1 MVRIILTLLIALF
14 LSTNLFGQSDPYDY
28 QNKTY
33 DKNIRTV
40 QLYPNSAIPR
50 AQLLSPVIPL
60 NSNQTL
66 MLEFDELYQDEYTYQ
81 AKLVHCN
88 ADWTPS
94 GLSPLQ
100 YLTDYNEFIITNA
113 EYSFGTLTPYVH
125 YNFEVPRPIISG
137 NYLLVIYAD
146 GDPEDVIITRRFMV
160 FEQWVNISNENE
172 IRNRGSY
179 SLGKQEL
186 QFDIRYAQVDLINP
200 MVNTSVSITQ
210 NQRWDNIISGIK
222 PTFAKES
229 QKVLEYNHF
238 AGPTTFDAGNEFRQF
253 DIRSLKY
260 FGFHVATVKFEK
272 DGVDA
277 WVELDRP
284 RADLAYTL
292 EQNNNGQFFIENL
305 ERKIPDIENDYALV
319 HFSLQSQNINQSIY
333 ISGAFSNWLYTNENK
348 LTYNNTSMAYEGS
361 FLLKQGQY
369 DYQYLISDAAN
380 SNTIEG
386 NKTDT
391 RNNYEIFFYYRSP
404 TLMADLL
411 IGYQRV
417 RLGGL

>member
-1 MVRIILTLLIALF
+1 MVRSILTLVIAL
-14 LSTNLFGQSDPYDY
+14 SISSNLYSQTDLYDY
-28 QNKTY
+28 ENKTY
-33 DKNIRTV
+33 DTNIRTV
-40 QLYPNSAIPR
+40 QLYPNSTIPG
-50 AQLLSPVIPL
+50 AQLLSPVIGL
-60 NSNQTL
+60 NSAQTL

-81 AKLVHCN
+81 AKIVHCN

-125 YNFEVPRPIISG
+125 YTFEVPRPIISG

-172 IRNRGSY
+172 IRNRGGY

-186 QFDIRYAQVDLINP
+186 QFDIRYSKVELLNP

-210 NQRWDNIISGIK
+210 NQRWDNVKSGIR

-229 QKVLEYNHF
+229 QRVLEYNHF

-253 DIRSLKY
+253 DIRSLRY
-260 FGFHVATVKFEK
+260 FGFHVASVKFEK

-277 WVELDRP
+277 WVEQDKP

-319 HFSLQSQNINQSIY
+319 HFSLQSENANQPIY
-333 ISGAFSNWLYTNENK
+333 LSGAFTNWGFFKENR
-348 LTYNNTSMAYEGS
+348 LAYNKNTKAYEGT

-369 DYQYLISDAAN
+369 DYQYLLAGKSNA
-380 SNTIEG
+380 NTIEG
-386 NKTDT
+386 SKSDT
-391 RNNYEIFFYYRSP
+391 RNIYEIFFYYRSP